1 MDGLQF
7 DQIGIEKLNLTVR
20 SYNSLKRA
28 RINTLQQLFDAYQE
42 GRLLDIKNLGM
53 KSYQEIKDVLDDISD
68 GGFEIEEGG
77 TIEEIVDEYE
87 VPKEIENISVCELK
101 LSIRLLNGLIR
112 GGFDTV
118 GKMMRMSRDEIFSIH
133 GIGSKSVDELISVRN
148 SIKEDGAEYFESAD
162 RTDTESRPIDERHKR
177 TVDIETVNKLR
188 ENYRFKTA
196 WLSEWYGV
204 TRSRVNQIVHKRF
217 NRGNWL
223 NRELTDMDRNLLL
236 QIVKEKKEFA
246 ESEEG
251 IKAYFL
257 SNNEDDCAFLFV
269 NDEEIKCFFLNML
282 PEDLQQIIRESR
294 LDQLSLEELELSTAG
309 RTSSVLKKEY
319 FVPDSPYKFRQF
331 ANIRGMSIDEYCL
344 FLTGK
349 EYSTAQATVTDEK
362 IIEFLNAHYTNGKLM
377 IPSNNSTQWFRSFIS
392 RNGYSIDEI
401 AELYGYAD
409 NQNQENDIQGLEII
423 EDDMR
428 KYNIASEDWL
438 DRLYAEN
445 PLIGNK
451 IISEKTKER
460 LFSITKGYIDQ
471 RLRNPLTKFNLKVQ
485 MQITLAIITYAK
497 EWDTG
502 DESGFWHYITSQF
515 GYRDDTGQLR
525 GILCDCVLGAMQKN
539 RRWFLTSATGYQY
552 KSTIVVHALTT
563 ERSWMHFYEFL
574 FDFYKTNME
583 WTYIKDDPIIP
594 RMVSALRSKLTA
606 DDKVEDE
613 NLEISSNVYS
623 FQEGI
628 RKLIIYRTGYAVQI
642 ISRMLERIHGIISH
656 SEKPTKLYLDL
667 LCNQWIESK
676 LRSAKEVRNR
686 GCNIVSRNVAIDYTR
701 IRPQYSLSDETSPVI
716 MLPDVRLKKTDFNKV
731 ELKVYTGNIV
741 VESKTLSFYG
751 NELGKTLK
759 GFDIDLDKCMK
770 RGDGSLNIRVVLSC
784 DDEEI
789 YDSRESLYRECLCFS
804 KGKEC
809 DIKEAVK
816 GSYSIFAPS
825 TIRFEFSGA
834 EVSEIDVGTWWS
846 AYFVRLEQD
855 FLIKSDGQI
864 LSYDVPNGESVGG
877 VRVIVPSSNKAASF
891 IKNGHHYD
899 VLTKNEYAVIV
910 AHEKL
915 DFRKCIVAMN
925 GEKIEISSI
934 DPKAIGNGFAY
945 NIPLIFASDNTCEF
959 QIVDFDK
966 NRIISRHLFKL
977 ITGFNVR
984 FDKEFYFTEEDYDNS
999 FVSVTSLQE
1008 VKNHCFGVNDEN
1020 ISISVDDGTLEVKIP
1035 RVVVRDSTGEVW
1047 DNRKAIWIKDIRQ
1060 EDKMYLSYPEGCH
1073 AVIKIGNFEVTEES
1087 TGTVGFGNAVFA
1099 YSDPNINSWIEVILC
1114 LRGKYLIKDY
1124 KIGRISRTERFWASV
1139 SFDYHNGDLFWN
1151 RGLGFLGNRN
1161 GNFVLRLSV
1170 ADGEKE
1176 YPLDLEAEIAI
1187 ASPRLPL
1194 GEYDYQIVKGSENIF
1209 LGDETVLQEG
1219 QLVIGDK
1226 NELRFSTSMIEIT
1239 NITYE
1244 EDGNLCSVDIR
1255 NTYINQIEYLG
1266 IQFVDSED
1274 RECPVYRGKMFYM
1287 GKSLNHHEFSSE
1299 RMMSDEG
1306 FQLYKINPVK
1316 IAFINEHTLSITDE
1330 DGDGIYYYRYFN
1342 KTALKNVYAI
1352 TDREPTVHT
1361 RNTYYLA
1368 DLYTYR
1374 KVRIQ

>member
-1 MDGLQF
+1 MDGLQY
-7 DQIGIEKLNLTVR
+7 DQIGIEELNLTVR

-28 RINTLQQLFDAYQE
+28 KINTLQQLFDAYQE

-53 KSYQEIKDVLDDISD
+53 KSYQEIKDVLADISD
-68 GGFEIEEGG
+68 GGFEVEEGG
-77 TIEEIVDEYE
+77 AIEEIVDEYE
-87 VPKEIENISVCELK
+87 VPKEIENISVHELK
-101 LSIRLLNGLIR
+101 LSIRLLNGLIK

-118 GKMMRMSRDEIFSIH
+118 GKMMRMSRDEIFSIR
-133 GIGSKSVDELISVRN
+133 GIGSKSVDELISVTN
-148 SIKEDGAEYFESAD
+148 SIKENGTEYFESEN
-162 RTDTESRPIDERHKR
+162 RTDVENRSIDERHKR
-177 TVDIETVNKLR
+177 AVDIETVNKLR

-204 TRSRVNQIVHKRF
+204 TRSRINQILHKRL

-223 NRELTDMDRNLLL
+223 NRELTDIDRKLLL
-236 QIVKEKKEFA
+236 QIVKEKKDFA
-246 ESEEG
+246 NFEERT
-251 IKAYFL
+251 KAYFL
-257 SNNEDDCAFLFV
+257 SNNEDDCAVIFV

-282 PEDLQQIIRESR
+282 PKDLQQVIRESR
-294 LDQLSLEELELSTAG
+294 LDQLSFEELELVTAG
-309 RTSSVLKKEY
+309 RTFSVLKKEY

-362 IIEFLNAHYTNGKLM
+362 IIEFLNAHYANGKLM

-401 AELYGYAD
+401 AQLYGYAEG
-409 NQNQENDIQGLEII
+409 QNQEDDIQRLETI
-423 EDDMR
+423 EDDMQ
-428 KYNIASEDWL
+428 KYDITSEDWL

-451 IISEKTKER
+451 IIPEKTKEK
-460 LFSITKGYIDQ
+460 LFSITKRYIDQ
-471 RLRNPLTKFNLKVQ
+471 RLRDTSIKFNLKVQ

-515 GYRDDTGQLR
+515 GYRDDTGRLR

-552 KSTIVVHALTT
+552 KSTIVNHAFTT
-563 ERSWMHFYEFL
+563 KRSWMHLYDFL

-583 WTYIKDDPIIP
+583 WTYIEDDPIIP
-594 RMVSALRSKLTA
+594 RMVSALRGKLIA
-606 DDKVEDE
+606 GDEAEDE
-613 NLEISSNVYS
+613 NLEISNNVYS

-628 RKLIIYRTGYAVQI
+628 RKLIIYRTGYAVRI
-642 ISRMLERIHGIISH
+642 ISRMLERINGVISH
-656 SEKPTKLYLDL
+656 SEKPAKLYVDV

-676 LRSAKEVRNR
+676 LRNAREARNR
-686 GCNIVSRNVAIDYTR
+686 EGNTVSRNVAIDYTK
-701 IRPQYSLSDETSPVI
+701 IHPQYSLSDETSPVI
-716 MLPDVRLKKTDFNKV
+716 MLPDVRLKKADFDKV
-731 ELKVYTGNIV
+731 ELKAYTGNVV
-741 VESKTLSFYG
+741 VENKTLSFYG

-759 GFDIDLDKCMK
+759 GFDIDLGKCMR

-809 DIKEAVK
+809 DIKETVK
-816 GSYSIFAPS
+816 GSYSIFAPA
-825 TIRFEFSGA
+825 TMKFEFSGA
-834 EVSEIDVGTWWS
+834 EVSEIGDGAWWS

-855 FLIKSDGQI
+855 FLIKVDKQI
-864 LSYDVPNGESVGG
+864 LSYDTSNEESVGS

-899 VLTKNEYAVIV
+899 VLTKNEDAVIV
-910 AHEKL
+910 AREEL
-915 DFRKCIVAMN
+915 DLRKYVVTMN
-925 GEKIEISSI
+925 GGKIEIVNI
-934 DPKAIGNGFAY
+934 APEEMGNGFAY
-945 NIPLIFASDNTCEF
+945 NIPLIFADDNTCKF
-959 QIVDFDK
+959 QVVDFDK

-977 ITGFNVR
+977 ITGFNAR
-984 FDKEFYFTEEDYDNS
+984 FDKEFYFAEEDYDNS
-999 FVSVTSLQE
+999 FVTVTSLRG
-1008 VKNHCFGVNDEN
+1008 VKNHFFGVNDEN
-1020 ISISVDDGTLEVKIP
+1020 ISIPVDDGTLEVEIP
-1035 RVVVRDSTGEVW
+1035 RVIVRDGTGEVW
-1047 DNRKAIWIKDIRQ
+1047 DNRKAIWIKDIRR
-1060 EDKMYLSYPEGCH
+1060 EDKMYASYPDECY
-1073 AVIKIGNFEVTEES
+1073 ADVKIGDFEVAEES
-1087 TGTVGFGNAVFA
+1087 TGTFGFGNAVFA
-1099 YSDPNINSWIEVILC
+1099 YSDSNVNSWIEVILC
-1114 LRGKYLIKDY
+1114 LRGKNLIKDY
-1124 KIGRISRTERFWASV
+1124 KIGRISRIERFWTSV
-1139 SFDYHNGDLFWN
+1139 SFDYHDGDLFWN
-1151 RGLGFLGNRN
+1151 RGLGFLGNKN
-1161 GNFVLRLSV
+1161 GNFILRLSTE
-1170 ADGEKE
+1170 DGEKE

-1187 ASPRLPL
+1187 ANPQLPL

-1219 QLVIGDK
+1219 QLGIGDK

-1244 EDGNLCSVDIR
+1244 EDGNLHSVDIK
-1255 NTYINQIEYLG
+1255 NTYIDQIEYLG

-1274 RECPVYRGKMFYM
+1274 RECPVYRGVMFYM
-1287 GKSLNHHEFSSE
+1287 GKSLKHHEFSSE
-1299 RMMSDEG
+1299 RKMSDEG
-1306 FQLYKINPVK
+1306 FQMYKINPVK
-1316 IAFINEHTLSITDE
+1316 IAFINEHTLSITDK

-1342 KTALKNVYAI
+1342 KMVMENVYAI
-1352 TDREPTVHT
+1352 TDREPTART
-1361 RNTYYLA
+1361 RSTYYLA